1 MEKLRSIAEKA
12 EDDLQIVNGEY
23 EALNRELDLKDA
35 EITSLERKLD
45 GRGDDG
51 TEMHKLREEIRDL
64 QAQIEQYETE
74 KQELERDARQLIE
87 KDSRVARE
95 RNEERSNFQTVSLLF
110 EYAYIRTLMN
120 FKFSY
125 VRRLR
130 RRNELSHS
138 TRRRYIHFLFITDI
152 SD

>member
-1 MEKLRSIAEKA
+1 M
-12 EDDLQIVNGEY
+12 QN
-23 EALNRELDLKDA
+23 
-35 EITSLERKLD
+35 
-45 GRGDDG
+45 
-51 TEMHKLREEIRDL
+51 LREEIRDL
-64 QAQIEQYETE
+64 QAQIEEYETE

-110 EYAYIRTLMN
+110 EYAYIRTLMS

-130 RRNELSHS
+130 RKNELSHS
-138 TRRRYIHFLFITDI
+138 TRRRYVHFPFIINIRLNVWNKPFTTQN
-152 SD
+152 SKKQPSKNKSKTT

>member
-1 MEKLRSIAEKA
+1 MEKLRSTVENA
-12 EDDLQIVNGEY
+12 EDNLQIVNGEY

-35 EITSLERKLD
+35 EINSLERKLD

-51 TEMHKLREEIRDL
+51 TEMQNLREEIRDL
-64 QAQIEQYETE
+64 QAQIEEYETE

-110 EYAYIRTLMN
+110 LNM
-120 FKFSY
+120 
-125 VRRLR
+125 L
-130 RRNELSHS
+130 
-138 TRRRYIHFLFITDI
+138 I
-152 SD
+152 SGH

>member
-1 MEKLRSIAEKA
+1 VEQLRSTSEKA

-45 GRGDDG
+45 GRGGDG
-51 TEMHKLREEIRDL
+51 TEMQNLREEIRDL

-95 RNEERSNFQTVSLLF
+95 RNEERSNFQTVMPMLNML
-110 EYAYIRTLMN
+110 
-120 FKFSY
+120 
-125 VRRLR
+125 
-130 RRNELSHS
+130 
-138 TRRRYIHFLFITDI
+138 I
-152 SD
+152 SGH

>member
-1 MEKLRSIAEKA
+1 VGQLRSTAEKA
-12 EDDLQIVNGEY
+12 EDNLQIVNGEY

-45 GRGDDG
+45 GRGGEG
-51 TEMHKLREEIRDL
+51 TEMQNLREEIRDL

-87 KDSRVARE
+87 KDSRVGRE
-95 RNEERSNFQTVSLLF
+95 RNEERSNFQTVSLMF
-110 EYAYIRTLMN
+110 ERAYIRTLTN
-120 FKFSY
+120 FKFNCA
-125 VRRLR
+125 RRSK
-130 RRNELSHS
+130 RRNALSHN
-138 TRRRYIHFLFITDI
+138 TRRRYVHFLLITDV

>member
-1 MEKLRSIAEKA
+1 MDLQSQVEKLRSTAEKA
-12 EDDLQIVNGEY
+12 EDNLQIVNGEY
-23 EALNRELDLKDA
+23 EALNRELDLKDE
-35 EITSLERKLD
+35 EIASLERKLD

-51 TEMHKLREEIRDL
+51 TEMQNLREEIRDL
-64 QAQIEQYETE
+64 QAQIEEYDAE

-87 KDSRVARE
+87 KDGRVARE

-125 VRRLR
+125 VRPLR
-130 RRNELSHS
+130 RKNELSHS
-138 TRRRYIHFLFITDI
+138 TRRRYFHF
-152 SD
+152 